1 MTTTEATTT
10 TLLDEAKALC
20 AAVHASDLDDS
31 VKAQLTAL
39 ALDASF
45 RFDEANSDLRQV
57 EHYQASATKH
67 IAAGKAATYE
77 LASLVDYANRAADK
91 MREGDLKLQSALGM
105 WNALNS

>member
-1 MTTTEATTT
+1 MNTTEATTT
-10 TLLDEAKALC
+10 TLADEAKALC
-20 AAVHASDLDDS
+20 AAVHASDLNDS

-57 EHYQASATKH
+57 ENYQARATKM
-67 IAAGKAATYE
+67 IAMGKAATSE
-77 LASLVDYANRAADK
+77 LASLVTLSTRAAES